1 MSDTT
6 NKITVEFLEG
16 VQNRMI
22 EAFSVMEEKA
32 HLRGTQNLDDQGVT
46 GVLGRMVH
54 DKGARIRRWLETDGK
69 DFSTVRDDV
78 LDTIN
83 YAAIAL
89 YMGDTNRGNGSVNT
103 QALPIVSNGDF
114 SKAHDTDA
122 GCDIFTSEDV
132 VIPPNS
138 HANVPSGTRMVP
150 PPGTWLL
157 LIGRSS
163 TWSKHRLQVIPGVI
177 DAGFSGELFAMVYNP
192 TNDPV
197 TLPKGS
203 RVVQAIPV
211 PIPSLGIVKG
221 SMDDVNEAAQRYGSR
236 GSKGFG
242 SSGT

>member
-1 MSDTT
+1 MSDNT
-6 NKITVEFLEG
+6 NKNTMEFLDG

-22 EAFSVMEEKA
+22 EAFAVMEEKA
-32 HLRGTQNLDDQGVT
+32 HLRGTENLDDQGVT
-46 GVLGRMVH
+46 GVLARMVH

-69 DFSTVRDDV
+69 DFSSVRDDV

-89 YMGDTNRGNGSVNT
+89 FMGDTNRGGKPST
-103 QALPIVSNGDF
+103 QAPPIVTNGEF

-150 PPGTWLL
+150 PPGVWLL

-192 TNDPV
+192 TNEPV

-203 RVVQAIPV
+203 RVVQAIPI
-211 PIPSLGIVKG
+211 PIAQIGFNAG
-221 SMDDVNEAAQRYGSR
+221 SMADVDEAAQRYGNR

-242 SSGT
+242 SSGV